1 MKTNIILVLALSVL
15 ALQCK
20 EDEPEVVNQLD
31 LLPPATQTGKNTF
44 GCLVN
49 GQAWVPE
56 TSNDM
61 VAMYQAEILHIG
73 GKAYPEIGEQNISF
87 TTTESEA
94 IANETFDLTNAPSSF
109 ARSNWYTTDSVIC
122 LYDMEDTR
130 EGTLTISHFDREE
143 FIVSGTFAFTMIK
156 GDCDTLRVTDGRF
169 DMHYIP

>member
-1 MKTNIILVLALSVL
+1 MILVLALSVL

-20 EDEPEVVNQLD
+20 EDEPKVVNQLD
-31 LLPPATQTGKNTF
+31 LLPPATQTGEYTF

-49 GQAWVPE
+49 GQAWVPK
-56 TSNDM
+56 TSTDM
-61 VAMYQAEILHIG
+61 VAMYQAGILHIG
-73 GKAYPEIGEQNISF
+73 GKAYPKVGEQNISF

-94 IANETFDLTNAPSSF
+94 IASETFDLTNIPDSF
-109 ARSNWYTTDSVIC
+109 ARSNWYTIDDVIC
-122 LYDMEDTR
+122 LYDMEDTQ
-130 EGTLTISHFDREE
+130 EGTLTITRFDRKK